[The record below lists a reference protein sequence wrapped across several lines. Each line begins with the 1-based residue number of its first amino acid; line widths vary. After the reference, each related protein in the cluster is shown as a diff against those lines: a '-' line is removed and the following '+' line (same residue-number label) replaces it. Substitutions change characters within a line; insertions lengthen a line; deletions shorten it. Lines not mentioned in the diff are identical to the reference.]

1 LKIATAHNIPMQ
13 GRCVSHRAGAC
24 PNGILCVG
32 AIGKSVSRKLDKL
45 YAERRKYMDNGLQ
58 IYIQEILNSRE
69 YIEYAQVRDKIK
81 KYPDLKMQIDEF
93 RTKNY
98 EIQRSRDAA
107 FEKLEAFER
116 EYKDFM
122 DMPMVS
128 EFLEAELAFC
138 RMMQRNNSMIMEAI
152 QFE

>member
-1 LKIATAHNIPMQ
+1 ME
-13 GRCVSHRAGAC
+13 S
-24 PNGILCVG
+24 
-32 AIGKSVSRKLDKL
+32 
-45 YAERRKYMDNGLQ
+45 GLQ

-69 YIEYAQVRDKIK
+69 YIEYAQIRDKIK

>member
-1 LKIATAHNIPMQ
+1 MESA
-13 GRCVSHRAGAC
+13 
-24 PNGILCVG
+24 
-32 AIGKSVSRKLDKL
+32 
-45 YAERRKYMDNGLQ
+45 LQ
-58 IYIQEILNSRE
+58 QYIQEILDSRE
-69 YIEYAQVRDKIK
+69 YREYAESRDKVKQYPELK
-81 KYPDLKMQIDEF
+81 KQIDEF

-107 FEKLEAFER
+107 FEKLEEFER

-122 DMPMVS
+122 DLPMVS

-138 RMMQRNNSMIMEAI
+138 RMMQQNNSIIMDAI